1 MSSRTLLS
9 PQQLQ
14 ENSKKIDELVASR
27 DLTLLKEF
35 LSDICDNQYENPKDQ
50 AFHYYTIGTG
60 YAETIELGP
69 ELWSKDAIGKAVSY
83 FRRSIFS
90 SGFKLLDPELASRIY
105 INLGNA
111 YSKQGRALEALHE
124 YNTATLTYQNPI
136 TLLNKGVDL
145 LRLSLDL
152 SYADQCI
159 RFQKEAYETLSFL
172 YLYKTEMFAPEHV
185 KLMESDGTTI
195 SFLDWYS
202 QTYGETSEHFPE
214 LDNSNSKGRSG
225 KERRYRKWCLTNR
238 LYINEANDI
247 SDDEKIGQDTL
258 CFPSLIKK
266 LNPLIS
272 TTESLAL
279 SASFS
284 EIKYQY
290 AFARHNYFESITSVN
305 ALSEKQHFADKNL
318 RLTNSLDY
326 CIYRRDTEQ
335 LKVSFRLFYSCF
347 DKIALLLKKYLLID
361 IGDHRVSFSTV
372 WFKEQKHKT
381 NKAKGAP
388 PEIRDFFID
397 NQNPFFLAL
406 YWLSRDINDNEED
419 GHNYWM
425 DTNAQKLADIRNK
438 MEHQGFRVVM
448 ESMHRINSK
457 FDSDRTNEAITEH
470 KSQLDNLEA
479 LLAASDDPNTQTII
493 KDRIN
498 AIYEFFKE
506 REHLNGYPLT
516 ITDSELKEQTMRLMK
531 KLRYALI
538 YLALGINLEEQKKR
552 PETPLMQL
560 EVPLL

>member
-1 MSSRTLLS
+1 MSSTTLLS
-9 PQQLQ
+9 SQELQ
-14 ENSKKIDELVASR
+14 RNSNKINDLIDDR
-27 DLTLLKEF
+27 DLKVLKEF
-35 LSDICDNQYENPKDQ
+35 LQDICDNQYESPEDQ

-83 FRRSIFS
+83 FRKSTYS
-90 SGFKLLDPELASRIY
+90 SGFKLLHPELASRIH

-111 YSKQGRALEALHE
+111 YSKQGRALEALHQF
-124 YNTATLTYQNPI
+124 NTATLTYQNP
-136 TLLNKGVDL
+136 LARLNKGVDL
-145 LRLSLDL
+145 LRLSFCLT
-152 SYADQCI
+152 YTDQI
-159 RFQKEAYETLSFL
+159 LRFQKEAYETLSFL
-172 YLYKTEMFAPEHV
+172 YLHKTELFEAEHV
-185 KLMESDGTTI
+185 RIMESDEATI
-195 SFLDWYS
+195 SFLNWFS
-202 QTYGETSEHFPE
+202 ETYGQKSEHFQDFDSRE
-214 LDNSNSKGRSG
+214 NKGRLG

-247 SDDEKIGQDTL
+247 STDDTIGQDVL
-258 CFPSLIKK
+258 CFPRLIKA
-266 LNPLIS
+266 LNPLLS

-290 AFARHNYFESITSVN
+290 AFARHNYFESITSEN
-305 ALSEKQHFADKNL
+305 SLLEKPHFSDKNL

-326 CIYRRDTEQ
+326 CIYRRDIEQ
-335 LKVSFRLFYSCF
+335 LKVSFRLLYSCL

-361 IGDHRVSFSTV
+361 IGDHKVSFSTV

-381 NKAKGAP
+381 NKANGAP

-425 DTNAQKLADIRNK
+425 DPNAQKLADIRNK

-448 ESMHRINSK
+448 ETFHKISSQ
-457 FDSDRTNEAITEH
+457 FDKALTDSAIIEH
-470 KSQLDNLEA
+470 KNQLDSLQVM
-479 LLAASDDPNTQTII
+479 LTASDDPNAQTVINERI
-493 KDRIN
+493 K
-498 AIYEFFKE
+498 AIHALFKE

-538 YLALGINLEEQKKR
+538 YLALGINLEEQKNR
-552 PETPLMQL
+552 PNTPLVEM
-560 EVPLL
+560 EVPTL